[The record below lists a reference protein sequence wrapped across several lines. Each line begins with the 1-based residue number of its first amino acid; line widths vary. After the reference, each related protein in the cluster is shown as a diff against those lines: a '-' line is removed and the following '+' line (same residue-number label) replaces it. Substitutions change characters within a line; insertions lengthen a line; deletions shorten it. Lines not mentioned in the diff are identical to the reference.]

1 LSEAETLFQWKS
13 PRNPID
19 VERNALSVPKDAKT
33 RRILH
38 PRTIASRALDCVIL
52 PPRATPSSF
61 PRPAENRKPLTDN
74 RRMPPTA
81 SFDVTTGVDL
91 QEVDNAINQA
101 QKEIA
106 QRYDFKGSK
115 ASIEFKRAEGLIA
128 LVADSDF
135 QMTALFD
142 VVQTKLIK
150 RGVSVK
156 NLDIGE
162 LKQAAGDTVRRDVKL
177 KMQLDGET
185 AKKVAAAI
193 KDAKLKKVQ
202 AAIQGE
208 QVRVSGPSRD
218 DLQEVIALL
227 RSKDFGVELKF
238 GNYR

>member
-1 LSEAETLFQWKS
+1 
-13 PRNPID
+13 
-19 VERNALSVPKDAKT
+19 
-33 RRILH
+33 
-38 PRTIASRALDCVIL
+38 
-52 PPRATPSSF
+52 
-61 PRPAENRKPLTDN
+61 
-74 RRMPPTA
+74 MPQTA

-115 ASIEFKRAEGLIA
+115 ASIEFKRAESLIL

-142 VVQTKLIK
+142 VVQSKLIK
-150 RGVSVK
+150 RGVPVK

-162 LKQAAGDTVRRDVKL
+162 VKQAGGDTVRREVKL
-177 KMQLDGET
+177 KMQLDADT

-218 DLQEVIALL
+218 DLQEAIAVLK
-227 RSKDFGVELKF
+227 SKDFGVQLQF